1 MKSLLL
7 PLIAALAL
15 PTAVYSSTKIEP
27 EPKSQFLN
35 NPYERLGEKTKF
47 DCKEFGIG
55 QDYFSHNG
63 SGNDVRDELCKLY
76 RYELRDKYSDQKFKK
91 KYKFINQAVSKKRN
105 NSKVFKNC
113 LGQNQ
118 KNLIEKNN
126 IKIYAHRGA
135 SQQLPE
141 HTLEAYSLALEQGAD
156 RIEIDLISTK
166 DGVLIAR
173 HDLTLDSSTN
183 VKDIFETNR
192 ISTKIVNGKNV
203 KGYFA
208 SDFTFSEIRM
218 LKGRQTKKYRDQS
231 FNDKFEIPSF
241 NEILNLIINFNEK
254 NNKSVGLFAELKNP
268 NFHNNL
274 GLEVEKFLVT
284 SIYKNKS
291 IIDFKIDIQSFE
303 LEALLRFNKLLKK
316 KNLNGI
322 DTSLITYRVGDISK
336 NNKKKGSPYDFKFNL
351 QKNNDLEKIYG
362 LPLINSLGPNI
373 SFVSY
378 KDLLNNKSLKALK
391 SSGIDGIVYWN
402 RDLIKREKLI
412 RPFDLNKDGKAK
424 VKYKFTGEISTIITD
439 AKSAALDLAIF
450 TIRDEEKFQSLGFNN
465 EINLPAYEVALLN
478 KLGVKAVILDN
489 TLTGV
494 NSKKLFIPETFIIGS
509 ASDDNLQGSCENEYI
524 SAGNGNDIVNGQD
537 GDDKIF
543 GGNGKDKIWGGLG
556 RDILYGGLGQDIFY
570 YSFGDNYDVIRD
582 FENNVDKISF
592 DNVSLK
598 KNQSILDF
606 VSQEGNDVV
615 FNFGKG
621 NILKINNS
629 TIRQLQDDIK
639 LD

>member
-1 MKSLLL
+1 MKRLLHQ
-7 PLIAALAL
+7 LIAALAL

-592 DNVSLK
+592 DNLSLK
-598 KNQSILDF
+598 KSQSILDF

-621 NILKINNS
+621 NILRINNS
-629 TIRQLQDDIK
+629 TISQLQDDIK
-639 LD
+639 FD

>member
-1 MKSLLL
+1 MKRLLHQ
-7 PLIAALAL
+7 LIAALAL

>member
-1 MKSLLL
+1 MKRLLHQ
-7 PLIAALAL
+7 LIAALAL

-465 EINLPAYEVALLN
+465 EIHLPAYEVALLN

-509 ASDDNLQGSCENEYI
+509 ASDDNLQGSCKNEYI

-592 DNVSLK
+592 DNLSLK